1 MRFRTPPP
9 RTLSDFGPD
18 ALIRRFLVLRLRAL
32 CFSILPC
39 AFRLYLVRF
48 FDSPRAFSILRVL
61 RQRISAL
68 FHSTLPH
75 FLSLPAVRRTTR
87 SATDTLPPLFSRT
100 PGARF
105 ALPQKKNP
113 STALFIMLS
122 MDSLFTTGPSWYR
135 LRLIYIMVWR
145 ERGNRPYRRHVSP
158 RTVPAVPY
166 LKGTPPWNTRKH
178 PSLFFA
184 KRGRRKSMHSVIRTP
199 QLLLRTAPAS
209 FHTAQ
214 PIQSIAPFLC
224 HLHPDCPT
232 KPKKKH
238 TT

>member
-1 MRFRTPPP
+1 MCALRFHKKR
-9 RTLSDFGPD
+9 
-18 ALIRRFLVLRLRAL
+18 IH
-32 CFSILPC
+32 
-39 AFRLYLVRF
+39 
-48 FDSPRAFSILRVL
+48 
-61 RQRISAL
+61 RQHDEQCCRWI
-68 FHSTLPH
+68 
-75 FLSLPAVRRTTR
+75 
-87 SATDTLPPLFSRT
+87 LFSRR
-100 PGARF
+100 GLVGIDY
-105 ALPQKKNP
+105 AL
-113 STALFIMLS
+113 L
-122 MDSLFTTGPSWYR
+122 
-135 LRLIYIMVWR
+135 YIMVWR

-232 KPKKKH
+232 KQKKETHHIAIFPTHISFFISLLTHSRIVYQRYHSYCSDSTKRRRKRMDFAGLSSVKYESNLD
-238 TT
+238 